1 MPEVN
6 VEINGRKYRMACEEG
21 QQKHLIGLAKRFD
34 AHVEGLKGAVGEIGD
49 TRLTVMAGIAVLD
62 ELAEAEKRIKA
73 LEGEVSL
80 LTQAGQ
86 EVALEYAADLARQS
100 PQAIRML
107 KFAFNLADDGLAG
120 QQVFAGEATRLAY
133 MTDEA
138 VEGKEA
144 FLEKRDPDWS
154 QFPYYF

>member
-1 MPEVN
+1 VPEVN

-34 AHVEGLKGAVGEIGD
+34 AHVEGLKGVVGEIGD

-86 EVALEYAADLARQS
+86 EVALEYDALEHRFAAKL
-100 PQAIRML
+100 
-107 KFAFNLADDGLAG
+107 
-120 QQVFAGEATRLAY
+120 GEAAQAL
-133 MTDEA
+133 ESVA
-138 VEGKEA
+138 VTLDDTAMVGA
-144 FLEKRDPDWS
+144 R
-154 QFPYYF
+154 